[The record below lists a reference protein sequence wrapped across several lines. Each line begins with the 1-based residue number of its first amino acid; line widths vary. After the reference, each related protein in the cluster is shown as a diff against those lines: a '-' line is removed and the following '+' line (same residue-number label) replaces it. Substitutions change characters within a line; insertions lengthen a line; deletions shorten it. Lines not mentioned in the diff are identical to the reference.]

1 MFFLQNVFKKLR
13 RLRKKTFSR
22 KSFQLS
28 GNFRKAQAKG
38 MEKLVFQ
45 MITVPVNP
53 VDLLVAVLPVSHQRM
68 ALSRQMRPDLVCAP
82 CMEPDLKKRHPSIIP
97 QRLVFRL
104 YRQRVPVFTFLFI
117 YRYFITFCIFMQISF
132 DIFFLF

>member
-1 MFFLQNVFKKLR
+1 MFFLQNRLKKLR

-22 KSFQLS
+22 KPFQGS
-28 GNFRKAQAKG
+28 GNFRKSKIKG
-38 MEKLVFQ
+38 VKKLVFQ
-45 MITVPVNP
+45 VIPVTVNP
-53 VDLLVAVLPVSHQRM
+53 VDFLIAVFPVSDQGM
-68 ALSRQMRPDLVCAP
+68 SLCRQMRPDLVCASR
-82 CMEPDLKKRHPSIIP
+82 MEPDLKKRRPSIIP